1 LGNPW
6 EDKENLSLRA
16 GVYLEEMRREEGKNE
31 PVQRIVSKAPKVV
44 LNTKKVQYDVQDVVI
59 IMEDDALRRGRMRDL
74 VQKKGKENVKYSP
87 RENIK
92 I

>member
-1 LGNPW
+1 
-6 EDKENLSLRA
+6 
-16 GVYLEEMRREEGKNE
+16 VYLEEMRREEGKNE
-31 PVQRIVSKAPKVV
+31 PVQKIVCKAPKVV

-59 IMEDDALRRGRMRDL
+59 IVEDDVLRRGRMRDL